1 MPSPAAALAAAPV
14 ATWPL
19 VAVGGGGRTASLAQ
33 ALGPGGD
40 RVEGLLNALAGAAA
54 VIDVEGLARATP
66 AGTVDLPLAVV
77 SLAEGAEAAA
87 LVDRAWFGAVDERR
101 SQVRRSL
108 VAAGRESELEA
119 ALHLVVLLATDR
131 LDPADDDD
139 VEAHLA
145 SGAQLW
151 LLAGA
156 VASALDGVE
165 PDPFAP
171 WACLVTGGWWPVG
184 PSGGRLVVVRPT
196 HRLPT
201 PSRATATGGSSP

>member
-1 MPSPAAALAAAPV
+1 MIALAAAPA

-19 VAVGGGGRTASLAQ
+19 AAADDAGRTMTLAR

-40 RVEGLLNALAGAAA
+40 RVEDLLDALAGAAGPA
-54 VIDVEGLARATP
+54 GDIDREGLARATP

-77 SLAEGAEAAA
+77 GLAAGVEAAA
-87 LVDRAWFGAVDERR
+87 LVDRAWSGAVEERR

-108 VAAGRESELEA
+108 VAAGRETELEA
-119 ALHLVVLLATDR
+119 ALHVVVLLATDR
-131 LDPADDDD
+131 LDPAGDDD

-156 VASALDGVE
+156 VASALDGAE

-171 WACLVTGGWWPVG
+171 WARLVTGGWWPVG

-196 HRLPT
+196 DRLPA
-201 PSRATATGGSSP
+201 PPRANAAGRSSP